1 MCLEY
6 WRKYA
11 IVVLRNFILTLEIPL
26 HCNCGYFDIHEQL
39 SSVEHEK
46 SFISLGPDHGFKSQ
60 AKTGAA
66 NRSNQ

>member
-1 MCLEY
+1 ML
-6 WRKYA
+6 R
-11 IVVLRNFILTLEIPL
+11 VLDKVCHRSAQKLYFHPGNSI
-26 HCNCGYFDIHEQL
+26 NCGYFDIHEHL

-46 SFISLGPDHGFKSQ
+46 SFISSGPDHGLKSQ